1 MHCKSGMFE
10 QFNIFVEMLIYY
22 CSCLVH
28 VINEM
33 DSETVGNEIVDE
45 VNVVDLENETI
56 QGVNELRRIEDDVLP
71 KSKKAKT
78 SSADCWKV
86 FTKLGADK
94 DGNPLAKCNGC
105 SKILKG
111 GDRNYGTTSLNRHMK
126 ECTKIKYAD
135 VDQVLMD
142 LQGRLKNLTIDK
154 KVSRSM
160 CATAIIAHDLPY
172 KFVEFHKIRDW
183 MKYLNPEFS
192 PISRNTAKA
201 DVDEIFKTEKEA
213 LKKELANI
221 PSRISLTSDM
231 WTACT
236 SEGYICLTAHYV
248 DSNWNLKSKILNFCH
263 MPPPHTGSEMSKK
276 ILDFL
281 SDWGIEKKI
290 FSLTLDNASANDVM
304 QAHLKRQLVLQN
316 WLLSEGEFFHYRCS
330 AHVLNLIVQEGLK
343 VIGDALEKIR
353 ESVKYVKGSE
363 GRMKNS
369 RNALNSLACVLMA
382 SIKDEDTLI
391 RDMAERIMVKFEKYW
406 SDYSVV
412 LALGAVLDPRIKLTS
427 LEYMYEKV
435 DPLTSTIKTNEIK
448 QKLYTLFEIYRRLH
462 TSSSTTSQTP
472 SSITRGESSSHVL
485 TKSLFNPVMM
495 LDSPVEMDV
504 I

>member
-1 MHCKSGMFE
+1 
-10 QFNIFVEMLIYY
+10 
-22 CSCLVH
+22 
-28 VINEM
+28 M
-33 DSETVGNEIVDE
+33 DSETIGNEIVDE

-78 SSADCWKV
+78 SSVDCWKV

-111 GDRNYGTTSLNRHMK
+111 GDRNYGTTTLNRHMK
-126 ECTKIKYAD
+126 KCTKIKYAD
-135 VDQVLMD
+135 VGQVMMD
-142 LQGRLKNLTIDK
+142 FQGRLKNLTIDK

-172 KFVEFHKIRDW
+172 KFVEFQKIRDW
-183 MKYLNPEFS
+183 MKYLNPDFS

-221 PSRISLTSDM
+221 PSRISLTSNM
-231 WTACT
+231 WTTCT

-248 DSNWNLKSKILNFCH
+248 DSDWNLKSKILNFCH

-281 SDWGIEKKI
+281 SDWGIGKKI

-316 WLLSEGEFFHYRCS
+316 
-330 AHVLNLIVQEGLK
+330 
-343 VIGDALEKIR
+343 
-353 ESVKYVKGSE
+353 
-363 GRMKNS
+363 
-369 RNALNSLACVLMA
+369 
-382 SIKDEDTLI
+382 
-391 RDMAERIMVKFEKYW
+391 
-406 SDYSVV
+406 
-412 LALGAVLDPRIKLTS
+412 
-427 LEYMYEKV
+427 
-435 DPLTSTIKTNEIK
+435 
-448 QKLYTLFEIYRRLH
+448 
-462 TSSSTTSQTP
+462 
-472 SSITRGESSSHVL
+472 
-485 TKSLFNPVMM
+485 
-495 LDSPVEMDV
+495 
-504 I
+504 